1 MQPITEAERLVADGA
16 MRGEATDLSA
26 LAPFQRLLRGA
37 FVAAILWGKARL
49 ADGTPVV
56 VHRRGVIIRHARIA
70 GILDLNDLGA
80 VGDPAP
86 PVVLRHCAGE
96 MPDDGFVLTAE
107 NAVLARLDLSHSV
120 LACLSARG
128 LRLAFGLDLV
138 RARVLH
144 GADLRD
150 ARIGSSLDAR
160 GASLAAHAGG
170 YALWADGAAITGS
183 VLLGAAEEH
192 RFEARGAVSLPG
204 ATIGGVLDA
213 RGASLT
219 AYEDGYALSAD
230 RATIAGSVVLTPADG
245 HRFEATGEVRL
256 VGAKIGGRLNLSGAS
271 LTAHAGGDALSAD
284 GAAITGSVVLTP
296 ADGHRFEATGA
307 VCLISAKIG
316 GQLAARGASLTA
328 HAGGDALSADQ
339 AKITS
344 GVFLTVFLTPAGGQR
359 FKAKGAV
366 RLHGATISGVLDAR
380 GAMLNANE
388 SGDALVA
395 DRAAITGSVFF
406 TPADNGQR
414 FEATGRVQL
423 PGATISGN
431 LFAYGASLTAHEGGH
446 ALSADRADIKGD
458 VVLNGHGERRFEARG
473 EVRMRGATIGGVLY
487 LSGALLRP
495 AEADP
500 DRIALNLR
508 KARIGDRLAEST
520 LDAESTGVIDLSD
533 AHAAMLDDI
542 VGKWP
547 QELGW
552 GANDQG
558 EPPHDPRTGALRGVH
573 LRLHGFT
580 YDTLVL
586 PKGKPHT
593 SADFWQARRAW
604 LRRQSPDRRPTPLH
618 FTPQPHEQLVKVLRS
633 LGYGAEADLVARDKR
648 DWQLACRVDLWWRRL
663 WARFVGLAFGHYYSS
678 LRGIATVALFIALGT
693 VGAMAAA
700 DHGML
705 VAADAATAAA
715 ERACWPDFAWTSAN
729 VWVRAGALA
738 ADTFVPVL
746 KFATSACAIR
756 QDAPFAWAW
765 TLGRIGYALLGLL
778 IVPMAVLTFTGV
790 LRRD

>member
-26 LAPFQRLLRGA
+26 LADPDRLVRGA
-37 FVAAILWGKARL
+37 FVAAILWGKAWL

-56 VHRRGVIIRHARIA
+56 VHRRGVMIARARIKGA
-70 GILDLNDLGA
+70 LDLNGLGA

-86 PVVLRHCAGE
+86 PVVLQHCAGE

-120 LACLSARG
+120 LAFLFARG

-138 RARVLH
+138 RARVLG

-160 GASLAAHAGG
+160 GASLTAHKGQYALSAYGATITGSVVLTPADDGQRFEASGEVRLLGATIGGQLDARGASLTAHPGGDALSADGADITGSVVLSPAGG
-170 YALWADGAAITGS
+170 HRFEASGEVRLLGATIGGQLDARGASLTAHPGGDALSVDQAKITSGVFLTPAGGHRFEATGAVRLHGATISGVLNAGGAMLNANESGDALVADGAAITGS
-183 VLLGAAEEH
+183 VFLTPEDGHRFQATGAVRLPGAKIGGQLNARGASLTAHPGGIALSADRADITGDVFLTPVGEH
-192 RFEARGAVSLPG
+192 CFEARGAVSLPG
-204 ATIGGVLDA
+204 ATIGGTL
-213 RGASLT
+213 SLN
-219 AYEDGYALSAD
+219 
-230 RATIAGSVVLTPADG
+230 R
-245 HRFEATGEVRL
+245 
-256 VGAKIGGRLNLSGAS
+256 
-271 LTAHAGGDALSAD
+271 
-284 GAAITGSVVLTP
+284 
-296 ADGHRFEATGA
+296 
-307 VCLISAKIG
+307 
-316 GQLAARGASLTA
+316 
-328 HAGGDALSADQ
+328 
-339 AKITS
+339 
-344 GVFLTVFLTPAGGQR
+344 
-359 FKAKGAV
+359 
-366 RLHGATISGVLDAR
+366 
-380 GAMLNANE
+380 
-388 SGDALVA
+388 
-395 DRAAITGSVFF
+395 
-406 TPADNGQR
+406 
-414 FEATGRVQL
+414 
-423 PGATISGN
+423 
-431 LFAYGASLTAHEGGH
+431 
-446 ALSADRADIKGD
+446 
-458 VVLNGHGERRFEARG
+458 
-473 EVRMRGATIGGVLY
+473 
-487 LSGALLRP
+487 ALLRP
-495 AEADP
+495 AEADRQENAED
-500 DRIALNLR
+500 DRFQIALNLR
-508 KARIGDRLAEST
+508 NARIGDRLHVPE
-520 LDAESTGVIDLSD
+520 LDEHSTGVIDLSG
-533 AHAAMLDDI
+533 AHAAVLDDI
-542 VGKWP
+542 AQGRP
-547 QELGW
+547 QHPGW

-558 EPPHDPRTGALRGVH
+558 EPPHDPWTGVLRGVH

-618 FTPQPHEQLVKVLRS
+618 FTPQPHEQLVKLLRS
-633 LGYGAEADLVARDKR
+633 LGYAAEADLVARDKR
-648 DWQLACRVDLWWRRL
+648 DWQLACRVGPWWRRL

-693 VGAMAAA
+693 VGVMAAA
-700 DHGML
+700 AHDML

-738 ADTFVPVL
+738 ADTFVPGL

-765 TLGRIGYALLGLL
+765 TLGRIGYTLLGLL